1 MKLTYWDWVVSEV
14 IHAVKV
20 QQFKGVGS
28 NNPATSSTT
37 ELTEKDLDLI
47 VSVLRGNVPFIEDEE
62 PFIEDEEPFIEDEE
76 VQ

>member
-14 IHAVKV
+14 IHAIKV
-20 QQFKGVGS
+20 QQFEEH
-28 NNPATSSTT
+28 T

-62 PFIEDEEPFIEDEE
+62 PFIEDETFIEIEE
-76 VQ
+76 V

>member
-20 QQFKGVGS
+20 VQFEEQ
-28 NNPATSSTT
+28 T

-47 VSVLRGNVPFIEDEE
+47 VSVLRDNVPFIEDEE
-62 PFIEDEEPFIEDEE
+62 PFVENEEPFIENEE

>member
-20 QQFKGVGS
+20 QQFEEH
-28 NNPATSSTT
+28 T

-47 VSVLRGNVPFIEDEE
+47 VSVLRGNVPFIEN
-62 PFIEDEEPFIEDEE
+62 EE
-76 VQ
+76 VVNDNT

>member
-20 QQFKGVGS
+20 QQFEEC
-28 NNPATSSTT
+28 T

-62 PFIEDEEPFIEDEE
+62 PFIEDEELFIENEE
-76 VQ
+76 VVNDNT

>member
-20 QQFKGVGS
+20 VQFEEQ
-28 NNPATSSTT
+28 T

-47 VSVLRGNVPFIEDEE
+47 VSVLRGNVPFIEDK
-62 PFIEDEEPFIEDEE
+62 E
-76 VQ
+76 VVNDNT